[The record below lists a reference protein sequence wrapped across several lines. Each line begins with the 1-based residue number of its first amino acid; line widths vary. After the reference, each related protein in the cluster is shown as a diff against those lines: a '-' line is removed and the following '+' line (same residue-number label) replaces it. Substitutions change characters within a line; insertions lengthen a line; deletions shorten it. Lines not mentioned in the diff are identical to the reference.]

1 MLTTDLVR
9 ARVVKGEVR
18 PAYIDASDKELIDLA
33 ETLVALFAA
42 HKGKSSGAVDD
53 AMAELI
59 GEDTDFLLH
68 RGLAK
73 LLEDR
78 CEFATD
84 CPVDPV
90 ELRRRVFER
99 SVQHHPVSREAGNPV
114 HPTTRAE
121 VLAAVGAELGLD
133 LERTERALYADL
145 SREQLL
151 QSFEPIAPSALLHRY
166 NLALAQAVLFRAVS
180 LEIELAP
187 GDPQRYR
194 QLFRFIKF
202 FRLLYSAKGTGSRGY
217 TLTLDGPAS
226 LFQLG
231 AKYGLQ
237 MAEFLPALLLC
248 DGWSLRAELLWGKE
262 RKRLAFS
269 LEAGSGLRTHYQ
281 DRGVYVTDEEA
292 HFVKRFADVA
302 KGWRLD
308 KRPEIYDLDGRG
320 VLVPDFVIVNE
331 RDGREALLEI
341 VGFWR
346 KGYLEARGALL
357 AEHGPKNLILAVSQR
372 LRASEDTLESMAGAC
387 VFFKDVIP
395 VKEIVAQ
402 CERVA
407 AAPAGRSLRASD
419 EEGPK
424 AKRRAR
430 SKKAATEERAP
441 VTESVASAAPTT
453 SDASATSAKKPRRKK
468 GADDKNGKA
477 VKAVKTVKDEAG

>member
-9 ARVVKGEVR
+9 ARVVRGEVR
-18 PAYIDASDKELIDLA
+18 PAYVDASDKALIELAD
-33 ETLVALFAA
+33 TLIGLFKAHVGKPRGALED
-42 HKGKSSGAVDD
+42 SL
-53 AMAELI
+53 AELI

-78 CEFATD
+78 SEFVTD

-90 ELRRRVFER
+90 EFRRRVFER
-99 SVQHHPVSREAGNPV
+99 AALHHPVSREPGNPV
-114 HPTTRAE
+114 HPTTRTA
-121 VLAAVGAELGLD
+121 VLTAVGAELGLTP
-133 LERTERALYADL
+133 EQSERALYADL
-145 SREQLL
+145 SREQILK
-151 QSFEPIAPSALLHRY
+151 SFEPIAASALLHRY
-166 NLALAQAVLFRAVS
+166 NLALAQTVLLRAAS
-180 LEIELAP
+180 LELELAP
-187 GDPQRYR
+187 GDPQQYR

-202 FRLLYSAKGTGSRGY
+202 FRLLYSAKGTGTQGY
-217 TLTLDGPAS
+217 TITLDGPAS
-226 LFQLG
+226 LFHSS

-237 MAEFLPALLLC
+237 MAEFLPAILLC

-262 RKRLAFS
+262 RKRLIFS
-269 LEAGSGLRTHYQ
+269 LAAGSGLRTYYQ

-292 HFVKRFADVA
+292 HFVKRFAEVA

-341 VGFWR
+341 VGYWR

-357 AEHGPKNLILAVSQR
+357 AEHGPKNLILAISQR
-372 LRASEDTLESMAGAC
+372 LRASEEKLESMPGAY

-395 VKEIVAQ
+395 VKEIVAL

-407 AAPAGRSLRASD
+407 TIPAGRSLRTTDDGAH
-419 EEGPK
+419 P
-424 AKRRAR
+424 
-430 SKKAATEERAP
+430 SKCDVKCKTTATVEERAC
-441 VTESVASAAPTT
+441 ESPINAPPKRARNGSAEP
-453 SDASATSAKKPRRKK
+453 SR
-468 GADDKNGKA
+468 
-477 VKAVKTVKDEAG
+477 

>member
-33 ETLVALFAA
+33 ETLVALFNA
-42 HKGKSSGAVDD
+42 HVDKPRGALDD
-53 AMAELI
+53 NLAELI

-78 CEFATD
+78 SDFATD

-99 SVQHHPVSREAGNPV
+99 AVSHHPVSREPGNLV
-114 HPTTRAE
+114 HPTTRAD
-121 VLAAVGAELGLD
+121 VLTAVGAELGLT
-133 LERTERALYADL
+133 LEHTERALYADL
-145 SREQLL
+145 AREQMLK
-151 QSFEPIAPSALLHRY
+151 SFEPIAASALLHRY

-202 FRLLYSAKGTGSRGY
+202 FRLLYSAKGTGTRGY
-217 TLTLDGPAS
+217 TITLDGPAS

-292 HFVKRFADVA
+292 HFVKRFAEVA

-308 KRPEIYDLDGRG
+308 KRPEIHDLDGRG

-331 RDGREALLEI
+331 KDGREALLEI

-346 KGYLEARGALL
+346 RGYLESRGALL

-372 LRASEDTLESMAGAC
+372 LRASEDTLDSMGGAC

-395 VKEIVAQ
+395 VKEVVAQ

-407 AAPAGRSLRASD
+407 TVPAGRSLRATD
-419 EEGPK
+419 ERAREP
-424 AKRRAR
+424 KRRAK
-430 SKKAATEERAP
+430 SKKAAAIE
-441 VTESVASAAPTT
+441 ASAP
-453 SDASATSAKKPRRKK
+453 DVPATEPKKRGRKK
-468 GADDKNGKA
+468 GA
-477 VKAVKTVKDEAG
+477 EAAS

>member
-1 MLTTDLVR
+1 MLTTDLLR

-18 PAYIDASDKELIDLA
+18 PSYIDAGDKVLVDLA
-33 ETLVALFAA
+33 ETLVALFKA
-42 HKGKSSGAVDD
+42 HVDKPRGALDD
-53 AMAELI
+53 SLAELI
-59 GEDTDFLLH
+59 GEDTDFVLH

-78 CEFATD
+78 AEFGTD
-84 CPVDPV
+84 SPVDPI
-90 ELRRRVFER
+90 ELRKRVFER
-99 SVQHHPVSREAGNPV
+99 AVSHHPVSREAGNPL
-114 HPTTRAE
+114 HPTTRAQVLEE
-121 VLAAVGAELGLD
+121 VGRELGLS

-145 SREQLL
+145 VREQIL
-151 QSFEPIAPSALLHRY
+151 QTFEPIAPTTLLHRY

-180 LEIELAP
+180 LEIEIGS

-202 FRLLYSAKGTGSRGY
+202 FRLLFSVKGNGARGY
-217 TLTLDGPAS
+217 TITLDGPAS

-248 DGWSLRAELLWGKE
+248 DGWSMRAELLWGKE

-269 LEAGSGLRTHYQ
+269 LESGSGLRTHYA

-302 KGWRLD
+302 KGWRLE
-308 KRPEIYDLDGRG
+308 KRPEIIDLDGRG
-320 VLVPDFVIVNE
+320 VVVPDFVIVNE
-331 RDGREALLEI
+331 SDGREALLEI

-346 KGYLEARGALL
+346 KSYLESRAELL
-357 AEHGPKNLILAVSQR
+357 RDHGPSNLILAVSQR
-372 LRASEDTLESMAGAC
+372 LRASEDTLEALAGTV

-395 VKEIVAQ
+395 VKEILAH

-407 AAPAGRSLRASD
+407 TVSSLSRARV
-419 EEGPK
+419 EAEKKPK
-424 AKRRAR
+424 AKRRA
-430 SKKAATEERAP
+430 KEELPAEKP
-441 VTESVASAAPTT
+441 EE
-453 SDASATSAKKPRRKK
+453 AKKPKRAKKASSAEASVEEARQKVDAASEGDAPSASSPNAKRRARKPS
-468 GADDKNGKA
+468 
-477 VKAVKTVKDEAG
+477 